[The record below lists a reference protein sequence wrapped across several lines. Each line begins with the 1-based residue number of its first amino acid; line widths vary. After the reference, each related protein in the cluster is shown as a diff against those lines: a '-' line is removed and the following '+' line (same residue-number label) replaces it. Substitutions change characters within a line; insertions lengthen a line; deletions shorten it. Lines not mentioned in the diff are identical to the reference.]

1 MLYNGANGET
11 ADDLRTL
18 LRFEQNN
25 LSDHEVNN
33 GFRELLSQICSK
45 NSENLKFSIANRAI
59 VSQDFRIKIE
69 YENNLK
75 KNFNA
80 SIKSMDLVKD
90 GFIAIQIIND
100 WIEAQ
105 TNGKIK
111 KLFETPF
118 DPLTKLVLL
127 NVVYF
132 KGLSLLIF
140 INNYFKNIIFF
151 YLNN

>member
-33 GFRELLSQICSK
+33 GFRELFSEICSK

-59 VSQDFRIKIE
+59 VSEDFRIKME

-75 KNFNA
+75 TNFNA
-80 SIKSMDLVKD
+80 SIKSMDLVND

-111 KLFETPF
+111 KLFERPF
-118 DPLTKLVLL
+118 DPLTKFVLL

-132 KGLSLLIF
+132 KGL
-140 INNYFKNIIFF
+140 
-151 YLNN
+151 